1 LSRLF
6 LFSTYSLAEPVT
18 VHAPTVFSILLS
30 ILGVNSNNF
39 AHKMLQNKHFGARF
53 SLLLHTLEQ

>member
-1 LSRLF
+1 
-6 LFSTYSLAEPVT
+6 LAEPVT